1 MEFLNELN
9 DAQREAVMSV
19 EGPQLVIAGAGSGK
33 TRVLTYRLA
42 FILSQGL
49 ADPQELLALTFTNK
63 AAKEMKDRILRLIG
77 PEAKSL
83 VMGTF
88 HSIFSRLLRVEAEKL
103 GYTNSFTI
111 YDSDDSLRQVKAIL
125 KERNLNDK
133 IFKPT
138 VIRNAISTAKSR
150 LVTPAEYIEMATDE
164 FNQTV
169 AQIFNTY
176 NQRLFK
182 SNAMDFDDLLIKP
195 LELFEKFP
203 DILYKY
209 QHRFK
214 FIMVD
219 EYQDTNIAQY
229 LITKKLSAVHENIC
243 VVGDD
248 AQSIYAFRGA
258 NIQNIL
264 NLKKDYPDLKVYKL
278 EQNYRSTQNI
288 VNAANSVISRNKDQ
302 IQKKVF
308 TRNDEGEKI
317 HLIETTS
324 EQEEARQISGLI
336 REQKQMLNFF
346 HKDFAILYRTN
357 AQSRALEDELRR
369 TGITYRVFG
378 GLSFYQRKEIKD
390 VVAYLR
396 LAINPRDEQS
406 LDRIIN
412 YPTRGIGKT
421 SLERITVY
429 ADQHNLTMWETLE
442 RVSDTG
448 LSGRTA
454 GIISDFVTMIKSFG
468 VVARHGDAYEAAS
481 HIAKNSGILKEL
493 HAENT
498 TEGLSRWENVQELLN
513 AAQAF
518 TENPDQENV
527 SLESFLAD
535 ISLFTDQDQ
544 NTDNDDYVTLMT
556 IHSAKGLEF
565 KSVFLV
571 GMEENLFPSSLSIET
586 RADLEEE
593 RRLFYVAVT
602 RAEKR
607 LTLSYAR
614 SRYKFGTLQFN
625 EPSRFIDEIDPNC
638 LIRPYQMGMRREVA
652 GRGAVG
658 AGERRPAAKSPIQQ
672 TRATVNT
679 EKTDFPLADPKQ
691 IVPGIQVVH
700 EKFGKGKVLA
710 VEGEGGEKK
719 ATIFFDQKGQ
729 RVLLLK
735 YARLQI
741 IR

>member
-1 MEFLNELN
+1 MEFLDELN
-9 DAQREAVMSV
+9 EAQREAVMSV
-19 EGPQLVIAGAGSGK
+19 DGPQLVIAGAGSGK

-42 FILSQGL
+42 FILYQGL

-77 PEAKSL
+77 PEAKS
-83 VMGTF
+83 VIMGTF
-88 HSIFSRLLRVEAEKL
+88 HSVFSRLLRVEAERI
-103 GYTNSFTI
+103 GYTTSFTV

-125 KERNLNDK
+125 KEKNLNDK
-133 IFKPT
+133 IYKPN

-150 LVTPAEYIEMATDE
+150 LVTPAEYIEHATDE

-169 AQIFNTY
+169 AQIYSIY
-176 NQRLFK
+176 NQRLYK

-195 LELFEKFP
+195 IELFEKFP

-214 FIMVD
+214 YIMVD
-219 EYQDTNIAQY
+219 EYQDTNLAQY
-229 LITKKLSAVHENIC
+229 ILTQKLAAVHENIC

-264 NLKKDYPDLKVYKL
+264 NLKKNYPDLKVFKL

-308 TRNDEGEKI
+308 TENDEGEKI
-317 HLIETTS
+317 HLIETTT
-324 EQEEARQISGLI
+324 EQEEARLVSSMI
-336 REQKQMLNFF
+336 REQKQMLNLFN
-346 HKDFAILYRTN
+346 KNFAILYRTN
-357 AQSRALEDELRR
+357 AQSRAMEDELRR
-369 TGITYRVFG
+369 TGLHYRVFG

-396 LAINPRDEQS
+396 LAINPKDEQS

-412 YPTRGIGKT
+412 YPVRGIGKT
-421 SLERITVY
+421 SLERIMVF
-429 ADQHNLTMWETLE
+429 ADQQGLSFWEALE
-442 RVSDTG
+442 NVAQTG
-448 LSGRTA
+448 LNSRVVN
-454 GIISDFVTMIKSFG
+454 IITDFVTMIKSFG
-468 VVARHGDAYEAAS
+468 VVAKNGDAYEAAS
-481 HIAKNSGILKEL
+481 HIAKNSGILKDL
-493 HAENT
+493 HSENT
-498 TEGLSRWENVQELLN
+498 PEGLSRWENVQELLN

-518 TENPDQENV
+518 TENPDLDDV

-544 NTDNDDYVTLMT
+544 KTDNDDYITLMT
-556 IHSAKGLEF
+556 IHSSKGLEF

-602 RAEKR
+602 RAEQR
-607 LTLSYAR
+607 LTLTYAR

-625 EPSRFIDEIDPNC
+625 EPSRFIDEVDPKFM
-638 LIRPYQMGMRREVA
+638 IRPHQVSSRREVP
-652 GRGAVG
+652 GR
-658 AGERRPAAKSPIQQ
+658 ESTSSRESISRRPLQPL
-672 TRATVNT
+672 TRAVVGP
-679 EKTDFPLADPKQ
+679 EKEDFPLADPRQ
-691 IVPGIQVVH
+691 IVPGIQVLH
-700 EKFGKGKVLA
+700 EKFGKGKVVA
-710 VEGEGGEKK
+710 VEGEGVNKK
-719 ATIFFDQKGQ
+719 ASVFFDQKGQ

-735 YARLQI
+735 YAKLQI
-741 IR
+741 VS